1 MGNNVEMDK
10 RNNQMTNSRNVFCRF
25 FRTVV
30 MVHKI
35 VYVRHFN
42 RARKQKKWSVYYISR
57 RAYGFAILP
66 NLVLL
71 LGTELAQVGS
81 DGQMQPSAHV
91 WQSVVEY
98 TLTGWAFLFM
108 AIPILFDGTHG
119 SLQREVRQELR
130 ERPRYWKRAVAVY
143 WAAIVAAVVA
153 VNVMFLYLKPEA
165 VPQKNEPQS
174 KTVSQLP
181 KAEMKHQENFKTA
194 DDGNHR
200 SCRQQPPARVF
211 VAEPCENLIPAL
223 RRISETAKDER
234 DKQHHRDSRQI
245 EPPAAYHPVKKG
257 QQRQGRIQVPASHE
271 QCRPVAR
278 RLFPHVKRLAHKPYI
293 VYPFQHSRAGC
304 RKPAVKIQIFRLLRQ
319 DCEAFL

>member
-1 MGNNVEMDK
+1 MK
-10 RNNQMTNSRNVFCRF
+10 LFSPIRSF

-71 LGTELAQVGS
+71 WGTALAPVGS

-153 VNVMFLYLKPEA
+153 MNVVF
-165 VPQKNEPQS
+165 S
-174 KTVSQLP
+174 VS
-181 KAEMKHQENFKTA
+181 E
-194 DDGNHR
+194 GIG
-200 SCRQQPPARVF
+200 S
-211 VAEPCENLIPAL
+211 
-223 RRISETAKDER
+223 TAKRKAWKEKFIER
-234 DKQHHRDSRQI
+234 FNDKRNI
-245 EPPAAYHPVKKG
+245 EAGGVVPPTGFKSKPT
-257 QQRQGRIQVPASHE
+257 
-271 QCRPVAR
+271 
-278 RLFPHVKRLAHKPYI
+278 LACK
-293 VYPFQHSRAGC
+293 
-304 RKPAVKIQIFRLLRQ
+304 
-319 DCEAFL
+319 